1 MARYIDAD
9 ALLDKRWDVPFET
22 KNAHY
27 VQVVDV
33 ADIEEAPTAD
43 VVEVVR
49 CKDCTE
55 WIEHDQECYCW
66 HGFKENDFCSHG
78 IRKHNKTCDTCRCN
92 KVCDHNNFGFE
103 DCGNYIPEEE

>member
-1 MARYIDAD
+1 MAKCKDCVICGVCFYNDQGDEAEKCDYFKSKDA
-9 ALLDKRWDVPFET
+9 F
-22 KNAHY
+22 
-27 VQVVDV
+27 
-33 ADIEEAPTAD
+33 
-43 VVEVVR
+43 VEVVR

-55 WIEHDQECYCW
+55 WIEQDQECYCW

-78 IRKHNKTCDTCRCN
+78 IRKQNKTCDTCRCN